1 MRRSVRK
8 MKTAPMNALIKK
20 DIMIQLFDDEI
31 YDYNGTII
39 MMKILTH
46 FDGNND
52 GDDDGGACGL
62 Y

>member
-8 MKTAPMNALIKK
+8 MKTAPIDVLIKK
-20 DIMIQLFDDEI
+20 DIMMKLSDEEI
-31 YDYNGTII
+31 YDYNSTIV